1 MRFSSNLF
9 CQTSERIKQKFRVFL
24 VIFQFS
30 KDKSTIGIRK
40 ISYLSSSNFNEASA
54 FIKLS

>member
-1 MRFSSNLF
+1 MRFSSNLI

-30 KDKSTIGIRK
+30 KGKSTIGKRK
-40 ISYLSSSNFNEASA
+40 IPYLSSSNFNEAST
-54 FIKLS
+54 FMKLS